1 MNGVEST
8 LLRLAG
14 VPQATIDEVEKAVP
28 TVAALLNLIKQNQ
41 DLLNKIVAVVTEA
54 QPLLAQ
60 ALPLDNQAIIEIDSV
75 LPAAQ
80 DILAYLQTKPADV
93 PSTVDIMT
101 QQGSGPT

>member
-1 MNGVEST
+1 MNGVETT
-8 LLRLAG
+8 LLRLGG
-14 VPQATIDEVEKAVP
+14 VPQATIDEVEKALP
-28 TVAALLNLIKQNQ
+28 SAAALVKLVQDNAALIQEII
-41 DLLNKIVAVVTEA
+41 DLANKA

-60 ALPLDNQAIIEIDSV
+60 ALPLVNQAIIEIDSV

>member
-1 MNGVEST
+1 MTATEM
-8 LLRLAG
+8 AG
-14 VPQATIDEVEKAVP
+14 VGVDRLVGTGAHFAQVRRRRHPSMKQFVLGRKARTEIIDLA
-28 TVAALLNLIKQNQ
+28 
-41 DLLNKIVAVVTEA
+41 NKA

-60 ALPLDNQAIIEIDSV
+60 ALPLVNQAIIEIDSV

>member
-1 MNGVEST
+1 MNRYLWSGRIVGIFP
-8 LLRLAG
+8 RAG
-14 VPQATIDEVEKAVP
+14 LDENP
-28 TVAALLNLIKQNQ
+28 DT
-41 DLLNKIVAVVTEA
+41 

-60 ALPLDNQAIIEIDSV
+60 ALPLVNQAIIEINSV
-75 LPAAQ
+75 LPAAP